1 MSLRVLS
8 KSAIAILGASV
19 FTLMLPG
26 LSVAKDLCLT
36 IGSGSP
42 PYLLIGKGFTVPS
55 KGKCKPWT
63 GLTEQGP
70 TVGSSTNSPSAGT
83 ACTSSDGSHMNL
95 TITTSFPS
103 SGDFFLDSISVAL
116 PGLTGT
122 DFNARLGTGDTIGSF
137 TAVGAFC
144 APVPIPAVA
153 NESPE
158 TTTQGT
164 GPGPR

>member
-1 MSLRVLS
+1 MSLRRLS

-36 IGSGSP
+36 IGAGSP
-42 PYLLIGKGFTVPS
+42 PYVLIGKGFTLPS

-63 GLTEQGP
+63 GLTVQ
-70 TVGSSTNSPSAGT
+70 SNTNSPSAGT
-83 ACTSSDGSHMNL
+83 ACTSSDASHMNF

-103 SGDFFLDSISVAL
+103 TGDFFLDSISVAL